1 MSAVSF
7 GNTLGSALRLTM
19 NLMVI
24 VQIIELINSTPSD
37 GRYEGPALPSGNNGR
52 RIGLHSGPCYL
63 TVYFFHIFALFYLV
77 CSYNLPYMKR
87 IVCIAVCIILFF
99 SCVRCKSESRYLTVE
114 LSETAY
120 SILNQNWILSS
131 TIEKWPSDEHLQLDS
146 ILFKAGFF
154 NVLVSVNDTQTVY
167 SISKNHNSSLTEDYT
182 YVFPSDS
189 LRIWRMTDTAPNIYV
204 CDYLN
209 NGEVWSYFFRPFT
222 PMNYNDARVN
232 EFPLVSQGIR
242 VKIAVI
248 DNRKFEISQ
257 NDDKS
262 QVIYIQPCDKRTER
276 TGNPF
281 KDKHI
286 YSLKDTIAVN
296 DGYFRADSIDRQWS
310 RLYVTSID
318 SIPDKYIPI
327 AVRQGLEPYMNDNS
341 LLLLDF
347 WATWCNPCI
356 QSMPKLK
363 SVYNE
368 ISHLCTVVGICYDK
382 PTHKDRVETII
393 RELEIPWPQIFDEED
408 AAGKTEQSF
417 TAQLNIQSFPTY
429 LLINSNGKIILQA
442 SGTNGLNAITDYLE
456 SINDIH

>member
-1 MSAVSF
+1 
-7 GNTLGSALRLTM
+7 M
-19 NLMVI
+19 NGL
-24 VQIIELINSTPSD
+24 ET
-37 GRYEGPALPSGNNGR
+37 SG
-52 RIGLHSGPCYL
+52 
-63 TVYFFHIFALFYLV
+63 A
-77 CSYNLPYMKR
+77 NLNIYVMKR
-87 IVCIAVCIILFF
+87 VLFIAISLISFF
-99 SCVRCKSESRYLTVE
+99 SCVRSGSKSSHLTVE
-114 LSETAY
+114 LSETTY
-120 SILNQNWILSS
+120 SVLNQNWMLSS

-154 NVLVSVNDTQTVY
+154 NVLVSTNDTQTVY

-182 YVFPSDS
+182 YVFHSDS
-189 LRIWRMTDTAPNIYV
+189 LRAWRITNAAPNIYV

-209 NGEVWSYFFRPFT
+209 NGEAWNYFFRPFT

-242 VKIAVI
+242 IKTAVI
-248 DNRKFEISQ
+248 NNCKFEISQ

-262 QVIYIQPCDKRTER
+262 QVIYIQPFDKCAER

-281 KDKHI
+281 IDKHI
-286 YSLKDTIAVN
+286 YGLKDTIAVN
-296 DGYFRADSIDRQWS
+296 NGYFRADSIDRQWS

-347 WATWCNPCI
+347 WATWCGPCI

-368 ISHLCTVVGICYDK
+368 IYSRCAVVGICYDK
-382 PTHKDRVETII
+382 PTHLDRAETII

-429 LLINSNGKIILQA
+429 VLINSNGKIILQA
-442 SGTNGLNAITDYLE
+442 SGTDGLVLITNYLK
-456 SINDIH
+456 SFN